1 LFHGVIAEAGS
12 MLTDWALDRK
22 GRESGLIIAKYAGCP
37 LEPYRDLL
45 ECLRTVDVPTL
56 RNAQRRLAVNKNNYI
71 GMNNGFVKL
80 EIKIQICLV

>member
-1 LFHGVIAEAGS
+1 

-45 ECLRTVDVPTL
+45 ECLRTVDVQTL
-56 RNAQRRLAVNKNNYI
+56 RQAQRRLSVSRI
-71 GMNNGFVKL
+71 REDSF
-80 EIKIQICLV
+80 